1 MGHTKRS
8 KTAKVVV
15 IDFCQGRLLESG
27 MCLCTAVSLNKRML
41 VVKGIRNLQIG
52 SAYGEV
58 VYGECGSSEESKMKM
73 EMKLDWAG
81 RVQAVQRGRKG

>member
-1 MGHTKRS
+1 
-8 KTAKVVV
+8 
-15 IDFCQGRLLESG
+15 
-27 MCLCTAVSLNKRML
+27 MCLCTAVFLNKRML
-41 VVKGIRNLQIG
+41 VVKSIRNWQIG

-58 VYGECGSSEESKMKM
+58 VYVECGNSEESKMKM